1 MLFPA
6 STAAMF
12 DNLTARLQEV
22 FRNLRGGGRLSEQD
36 VDSALKEVRRAL
48 LEADVNFRV
57 AREFVARVRE
67 KAVGR
72 EVLESLTGPQQVIAI
87 VRDELIALLGESDPR
102 LAVSAKPPTV
112 ILLAGLNGAG
122 KTTTAAKLAR
132 RFVADGKQPLLVA
145 ADVHRPAA
153 AEQLSVLAGQ
163 VGARVFSGGAGSTA
177 VQVARDGIELARRQG
192 LDPVIVDLAGRQ
204 HADEELMRELA
215 DVSRAVQPEEVL
227 LVLDAMTGQDAV
239 NTAVEF
245 GKHVPVTGFVLTKM
259 DADARGGA
267 AISIRHVTG
276 LPIKLVGVSEKM
288 DGLEPFHP
296 DRMARRI
303 LGMGDVLSLVE
314 KAEQAFS
321 EEQARQ
327 LQDKLA
333 HDTFGFDDYL
343 EQLRRMRKMG
353 PLEQVLSLIPGL
365 GASARQLEEA
375 GVNEKEMDR
384 IEAIINSMTPQ
395 ERRDPSIING
405 SRRRR
410 IALGSGTNIQDVNR
424 LLRQFQEMRRMMRQL
439 ASLEHNPRALKR
451 AGKLPFPGG

>member
-1 MLFPA
+1 
-6 STAAMF
+6 
-12 DNLTARLQEV
+12 
-22 FRNLRGGGRLSEQD
+22 
-36 VDSALKEVRRAL
+36 
-48 LEADVNFRV
+48 
-57 AREFVARVRE
+57 
-67 KAVGR
+67 
-72 EVLESLTGPQQVIAI
+72 
-87 VRDELIALLGESDPR
+87 
-102 LAVSAKPPTV
+102 
-112 ILLAGLNGAG
+112 
-122 KTTTAAKLAR
+122 
-132 RFVADGKQPLLVA
+132 
-145 ADVHRPAA
+145 
-153 AEQLSVLAGQ
+153 
-163 VGARVFSGGAGSTA
+163 
-177 VQVARDGIELARRQG
+177 
-192 LDPVIVDLAGRQ
+192 
-204 HADEELMRELA
+204 
-215 DVSRAVQPEEVL
+215 
-227 LVLDAMTGQDAV
+227 
-239 NTAVEF
+239 
-245 GKHVPVTGFVLTKM
+245 
-259 DADARGGA
+259 
-267 AISIRHVTG
+267 
-276 LPIKLVGVSEKM
+276 M

-314 KAEQAFS
+314 KAERAFS